1 MFSWPVNRVKPK
13 MKATYTRKKPQSP
26 LNPADRVN
34 RTSAHVEA
42 LSDQENDCV
51 ADDDT
56 GHDSMDVAPRSH
68 IGSGIPSED
77 NSRMLGEDTSVAL
90 NNSALVANVVNTQLQ
105 QESANTDEEMSDE
118 ENELYEVEYFMA
130 DDYKMFPGS
139 NIPQKALLTKWTG
152 YELVNELTWEQE
164 SEMRE
169 DVLHIVE
176 GYYKQKV
183 SKSSNTHSQGII
195 NPSNGN
201 PNKVTK
207 ARGRPRKDNTAPRGR
222 GRPRKGADPQQAL
235 PVKTSQ
241 GRRGRPPKVRQSET
255 EER

>member
-1 MFSWPVNRVKPK
+1 

-42 LSDQENDCV
+42 LSDQENNGV

-56 GHDSMDVAPRSH
+56 GHDSMDVAPRSR

-77 NSRMLGEDTSVAL
+77 NSRMLGEDTSVSL

-130 DDYKMFPGS
+130 DDYKMVLPRWRILRLFPLVSS
-139 NIPQKALLTKWTG
+139 NITKKLTDFNT
-152 YELVNELTWEQE
+152 VNSFLGQ
-164 SEMRE
+164 
-169 DVLHIVE
+169 
-176 GYYKQKV
+176 
-183 SKSSNTHSQGII
+183 
-195 NPSNGN
+195 
-201 PNKVTK
+201 
-207 ARGRPRKDNTAPRGR
+207 
-222 GRPRKGADPQQAL
+222 
-235 PVKTSQ
+235 TS
-241 GRRGRPPKVRQSET
+241 PKKPF
-255 EER
+255 